1 VVVLLVVCNN
11 VLHCNVMNSLQRIL
25 ENLAIGL
32 IGGVHVIGTKVSLT
46 TPKHLTISLIFF
58 FFFCGYRLRFENLA
72 CVVLVLW

>member
-58 FFFCGYRLRFENLA
+58 FFF
-72 CVVLVLW
+72 VVIG